1 VCVCVC
7 VVWCGVAAGY
17 YYYYYYS
24 PLHTYIMYLC
34 HKFKFLKLREGMD
47 EKVVDRERRE
57 RHVIRRYPLASMSVT
72 QFGKSQE
79 ITADASSVSSTR
91 GVVR

>member
-1 VCVCVC
+1 
-7 VVWCGVAAGY
+7 VVWQQATTTTM
-17 YYYYYYS
+17 S
-24 PLHTYIMYLC
+24 ILSTSYIHNVLS
-34 HKFKFLKLREGMD
+34 HKFKFFKLREGMD